1 MEGEVGFEPTERYER
16 SSVFKTE
23 AINHS
28 TTHPIV
34 NTILKY
40 TLTIMR
46 QSDLL
51 RKEKRM
57 YFNMAGVTG
66 FEPVISI
73 SKTDALGL

>member
-34 NTILKY
+34 NTILKH
-40 TLTIMR
+40 THRNRTGR
-46 QSDLL
+46 Q
-51 RKEKRM
+51 
-57 YFNMAGVTG
+57 
-66 FEPVISI
+66 EPRRDPAMLPYISAWP
-73 SKTDALGL
+73 TP